1 MIAKRPRVRSVKGG
15 AGVKLGGMKGLVQY
29 VTRASLEGGEPLTQG
44 VTITNSSA
52 DTTEDF
58 LIQVDLV
65 QRRSRSRQ
73 PKVYH
78 LVVSF
83 PAHEHPSPKV
93 LSDIEQTLCEAIH
106 AGEHQ
111 RLSVVHD
118 DTDCLHLHIAIN
130 RVHPKTYTL
139 NSIHKDY
146 AGLQAACEQLEA
158 KHGLSRTNH
167 EMTRRAS
174 EDRARSVKLHHG
186 ETPLLERA
194 QAMAEPLLAVQ
205 SWEELHAQLGEHGMT
220 LRQRG
225 AGLVIVAGEVGVK
238 ASSVAKGL
246 SLGKLQARLGPFQ
259 LQCDSPGTGRRRDPD
274 AGHDRKGSRG
284 RGRPDAYSDLRRQ
297 FQSERAATVSE
308 RQETWGGVRQARAA
322 AMQAVRAVT
331 MERLARLEAIAPGP
345 ARWALS
351 AAVREEQASHVS
363 QVRAEAS
370 ERVAHARRRLAAR
383 PPTSWIDWLRARAA
397 GGDED
402 ALAILRRSGDAVA
415 TEGGSWIAG
424 GQDAGDVADPV
435 RASSAQ
441 APWKDRL
448 RHVSRR
454 GVVIYEIDRTRLR
467 DDGDRL
473 HLQGRPSDA
482 AIAVAL
488 QLAKERHGSRLN
500 VQGELALR
508 SRIAHVAAQIDP
520 SLRFDDAKT
529 ERLRAASVLVQQER
543 RDGDTQGRGPGRAG
557 QLGPEVRGRSARSR
571 VGARGSVHVTPA
583 PDRGAGAGY
592 SAAEAD
598 RATLALLRG
607 HYPAGGIRSAPGVG
621 DQPQLAAIAAPA
633 TASDRGAW
641 PGRRLRD
648 MPRLDLVRRP
658 EHGALPLPSP
668 GGRDLG
674 DRPVAAGDLAVRR
687 PGAGDRAGAAA
698 TPGSGGGGLTAVAKY
713 VAERN
718 MTRARVSGL
727 EPHRPFTPVPDALT
741 YVGRRVVDGQP
752 LALLRASGEVLV
764 MEVHPDQHARIGR
777 FKMGQGV
784 EVRDGRITSLRSAN
798 TPQHGDDTPTQKADY
813 DRGGRLQKKGST
825 R

>member
-1 MIAKRPRVRSVKGG
+1 M
-15 AGVKLGGMKGLVQY
+15 
-29 VTRASLEGGEPLTQG
+29 
-44 VTITNSSA
+44 
-52 DTTEDF
+52 
-58 LIQVDLV
+58 
-65 QRRSRSRQ
+65 
-73 PKVYH
+73 
-78 LVVSF
+78 
-83 PAHEHPSPKV
+83 
-93 LSDIEQTLCEAIH
+93 CEAIH

-146 AGLQAACEQLEA
+146 AALQAACEQLEA

-194 QAMAEPLLAVQ
+194 QAVTELLLAVQ
-205 SWEELHAQLGEHGMT
+205 SWGELHAQLGEHGMT
-220 LRQRG
+220 LAQRG

-238 ASSVAKGL
+238 ASSVAKEL
-246 SLGKLQARLGPFQ
+246 SFGKLQARLGPFQ
-259 LQCDSPGTGRRRDPD
+259 PRRDSPGAGQRRDPD
-274 AGHDRKGSRG
+274 AGHDRKGS

-297 FQSERAATVSE
+297 FQSERTATVSE

-322 AMQAVRAVT
+322 AMQAVRAVA

-351 AAVREEQASHVS
+351 AAVRQEQASHVS

-370 ERVAHARRRLAAR
+370 ERVAHTRRRLAAR

-402 ALAILRRSGDAVA
+402 ALAILRRSGAAVA
-415 TEGGSWIAG
+415 AEGGSWIAG
-424 GQDAGDVADPV
+424 GQDGGDVADPV
-435 RASSAQ
+435 RTSSAQ

-454 GVVIYEIDRTRLR
+454 GVVIYEIDRTRVR

-473 HLQGRPSDA
+473 HLQGHPSDA

-520 SLRFDDAKT
+520 NLRFDDAKT

-557 QLGPEVRGRSARSR
+557 QLEPEVRGRSARSR
-571 VGARGSVHVTPA
+571 VGASGSVHVTPA
-583 PDRGAGAGY
+583 PDRRAGVGY

-607 HYPAGGIRSAPGVG
+607 HYPAGGIRSALGVG
-621 DQPQLAAIAAPA
+621 DQPQLAAIAASA

-674 DRPVAAGDLAVRR
+674 DRPAAAGDLAVRR

-698 TPGSGGGGLTAVAKY
+698 TPGSGGDGLTAVAKY

-718 MTRARVSGL
+718 TTRARVSGL

-798 TPQHGDDTPTQKADY
+798 TPQYGNDTPTKKADHNCGK
-813 DRGGRLQKKGST
+813 RPRKKGPT